1 MRTKSHSIVGDR
13 PEGRPAD
20 DFYPTP
26 PIGTTSLLKIE
37 RFDGKIWECASGDG
51 SMGRVLEEN
60 GYDVVATDI
69 NPRGYGSQLDF
80 LSSTTLLAP
89 NIVTNP
95 PFIYSI
101 EFASHALELGVEKL
115 ALLNKTVFLEGI
127 KRGAWLETTP
137 LKKVIVFKKR
147 LKMTRN
153 GEEIKGGGMIS
164 FSWFIWERG
173 YVGRPEVFW
182 V

>member
-26 PIGTTSLLKIE
+26 PIGTLSLLRKE
-37 RFDGKIWECASGDG
+37 AFTGKIWECASGDG
-51 SMGRVLEEN
+51 SMGRVLTEA
-60 GYDVVATDI
+60 GYDVIGTDI
-69 NPRGYGSQLDF
+69 NPRGYGTKLDF
-80 LSSTTLLAP
+80 LTSTELLAP

-101 EFASHALELGVEKL
+101 EFAKHALELGVEKL
-115 ALLNKTVFLEGI
+115 ALLNKTVFLEGV

-137 LKKVIVFKKR
+137 LRKVLVFKKR

-153 GEEIKGGGMIS
+153 GMDIKGGGMIS

-173 YVGRPEVFW
+173 YLGKPEIEW

>member
-26 PIGTTSLLKIE
+26 PIGTLSLLEKE
-37 RFDGKIWECASGDG
+37 KFDGKIWECACGDG
-51 SMGRVLEEN
+51 SMGRVLEDA
-60 GYDVVATDI
+60 GYNVIGTDI
-69 NPRGYGSQLDF
+69 NPRGYGYKVDF
-80 LSSTTLLAP
+80 LSTTELLAP

-95 PFIYSI
+95 PFIFSE
-101 EFASHALELGVEKL
+101 EFVRHALSLGVQKL
-115 ALLNKTVFLEGI
+115 ALLNKTAFLEGI
-127 KRGAWLETTP
+127 KRGAYLETTP
-137 LKKVIVFKKR
+137 LKRVIVFKKR

-153 GEEIKGGGMIS
+153 GMIIKGGGMIS
-164 FSWFIWERG
+164 FSWFIWEDGYRG
-173 YVGRPEVFW
+173 KPEISW